1 MQIKMAFHLSRLAN
15 VYRFMIS
22 SSANGVENGDSYIA
36 SENATSGRNLP
47 VSVQVFTSY
56 S

>member
-22 SSANGVENGDSYIA
+22 SSANGMENGDSYIT
-36 SENATSGRNLP
+36 SENATSRRNLT
-47 VSVQVFTSY
+47 VSVQVLTFY